1 MRRTSSVIIALAVF
15 VSHSSFL
22 QTAYAA
28 AWPASTAGSNIG
40 SALMAAK
47 TTFEPSGI
55 VWHAGRGTYI
65 VVSDDGQIA
74 EISSTGS
81 VANTWSVSGNWEDV
95 TVADDSSTIVYLA
108 HENNSAIY
116 AFDLSTGALTG
127 DSWSV
132 SAYIYPVGKLGL
144 EALTWVPD
152 GKHPY
157 GTTASGGV
165 FYAGWQYD
173 ADMYVFDVDTST
185 SGSITYLDRIKTTSG
200 MSDLS
205 GLSYNSATET
215 IFAVYDGYDL
225 VEERE
230 TDGTLITSS
239 TIPDSGSWE
248 GITLNDSC
256 PTSRTGTIVLANDAG
271 GVTGYGS
278 YPAAC
283 VVIDADSDGVY
294 SDVDC
299 NDADST
305 VSTDRTYWKD
315 QDRDGYGDS
324 ATPTT
329 LCSATAPKGYVANHS
344 DAYPNNRIEIY
355 GDGVDNDGDAYIDEV
370 NTVAENSTHPTYAGM
385 NPLTTTGIVTAVGVS
400 TTTGGFIVAY
410 PDGSR
415 YDYAVGGAGIAMQ
428 LKSKTGT
435 SMFTATIGGVT
446 YTLDGLNGALAV
458 IRTSF
463 PAVAKTPKLPIVK
476 VLTKLKK

>member
-1 MRRTSSVIIALAVF
+1 MRPRVFAHVTALVLVLF
-15 VSHSSFL
+15 SPSLHV
-22 QTAYAA
+22 AYAA
-28 AWPASTAGSNIG
+28 AWPASTAGSNVG

-81 VANTWSVSGNWEDV
+81 VVNTWSVSGNWEDV
-95 TVADDSSTIVYLA
+95 TVADDSSTIIYLA

-132 SAYIYPVGKLGL
+132 STYIYPVGKLGL

-205 GLSYNSATET
+205 GLSYNPATET

-225 VEERE
+225 LEERE

-239 TIPDSGSWE
+239 TIPDAGSWE
-248 GITLNDSC
+248 GITLHDSC
-256 PTSRTGTIVLANDAG
+256 PTSRTGTIVLADDAG

-283 VVIDADSDGVY
+283 VVVDADSDGVY

-299 NDADST
+299 NDADAA
-305 VSTDRTYWKD
+305 VSADQTYWKD
-315 QDRDGYGDS
+315 QDNDGYGDS
-324 ATPTT
+324 ATATT

-344 DAYPNNRIEIY
+344 DTYPNNRIEIY
-355 GDGVDNDGDAYIDEV
+355 GDGVDNDGDVYVDEV
-370 NTVAENSTHPTYAGM
+370 NTIAENGLNPTYAGK
-385 NPLTTTGIVTAVGVS
+385 NPLTTTGVVTAIGAS
-400 TTTGGFIVAY
+400 TTTGGFVVAY

-415 YDYAVGGAGIAMQ
+415 YDYNVGGGTVAVRLSA
-428 LKSKTGT
+428 KTGT
-435 SMFTATIGGVT
+435 SFFTATVSGVA
-446 YTLDGLNGALAV
+446 YTLNGLNGGFSFVRTWFPTVSKTAKPALATHLA
-458 IRTSF
+458 RR
-463 PAVAKTPKLPIVK
+463 KR
-476 VLTKLKK
+476 